1 MSAPLETAPLSL
13 QIAFGGPGALVAT
26 KAAAAFPVEVPVLA
40 GFSEETIFPPITIE
54 REEATC
60 ALFRSGELLIG
71 CAADAIATSDLEA
84 CTRRLYQRVLSA
96 ASGLQLYRIWN
107 YVPRINAMVNG
118 LEHYRGFCR
127 ARSVVFEN
135 VFGNDYKQQLSA
147 ASAVGCSGEK
157 LSIIFVA
164 GRSKPMH
171 LENPEQIPAYEY
183 PSEHGPRAPSFSRG
197 TVVSADGREYVFI
210 SGTSAIKGHVTV
222 APGALD
228 EQIACTLDNLK
239 LVSMA
244 SGVGED
250 LGRTANVVGKTPWT
264 RHFKIYL
271 RKAEDL
277 LAARR
282 MLEGSLLQPTDR
294 VTWLRSDVCRAAL
307 NIEIEATLVR
317 SAV

>member
-1 MSAPLETAPLSL
+1 MSAPLETTPLSL
-13 QIAFGGPGALVAT
+13 QVTFGGAGALVAT
-26 KAAAAFPVEVPVLA
+26 KTAATFPVEVPVLA
-40 GFSEETIFPPITIE
+40 GFPEESIFPPVTIE
-54 REEATC
+54 REEANC

-71 CAADAIATSDLEA
+71 CIGDTIATSDLEA

-96 ASGLQLYRIWN
+96 ASGLHFYRIWN
-107 YVPRINAMVNG
+107 YVPRINALVNG
-118 LEHYRGFCR
+118 LEHYRAFCR

-135 VFGNDYKQQLSA
+135 VFGADYKQQLSA
-147 ASAVGCSGEK
+147 ASAVGCGGDR
-157 LSIIFVA
+157 LAIIFVA

-171 LENPEQIPAYEY
+171 LENPEQVPAYEY
-183 PSEHGPRAPSFSRG
+183 PVEHGPRPPSFSRG
-197 TVVSADGREYVFI
+197 TVVTADGRDYVFI
-210 SGTSAIKGHVTV
+210 SGTSAIKGHATV
-222 APGALD
+222 APGSLE
-228 EQIACTLDNLK
+228 EQIACTMDNLK

-250 LGRTANVVGKTPWT
+250 LGHSLKTSGKAPWT

-277 LAARR
+277 LTARR
-282 MLEGSLLQPTDR
+282 LLEGPLLQPSDR

-317 SAV
+317 S